1 MVCIIHRAMD
11 TARLVAE
18 YLAECNIRGLA
29 AKTKEQYAWALVR
42 LEKDCPTL
50 PCTDVEVLTI
60 VGDPALK
67 LESRRDL
74 LKSLRVFFRWAHRR
88 HQLPNPCDG
97 LQPLPRQ
104 QHLPR
109 VLTEE
114 EVTQLVAAADNA
126 RDRVLVLDSGLRLG
140 EVAGLRHADLRGQW
154 LEVSGKV
161 GMRQVPVSPEVM
173 ITLKGLGN
181 GDHVWTGLKGPL
193 TFHGVKLAY
202 RRLFDRAGI
211 RGPKKGAHTLRHTF
225 ATMWLR
231 YGGGLRQLQ
240 TIMGHKHIETTMIY
254 VHLAGHDVLVEHA
267 RYSPVRTLGLV
278 D

>member
-1 MVCIIHRAMD
+1 M
-11 TARLVAE
+11 
-18 YLAECNIRGLA
+18 
-29 AKTKEQYAWALVR
+29 
-42 LEKDCPTL
+42 
-50 PCTDVEVLTI
+50 
-60 VGDPALK
+60 
-67 LESRRDL
+67 
-74 LKSLRVFFRWAHRR
+74 
-88 HQLPNPCDG
+88 
-97 LQPLPRQ
+97 
-104 QHLPR
+104 
-109 VLTEE
+109 
-114 EVTQLVAAADNA
+114 
-126 RDRVLVLDSGLRLG
+126 
-140 EVAGLRHADLRGQW
+140 
-154 LEVSGKV
+154 
-161 GMRQVPVSPEVM
+161 
-173 ITLKGLGN
+173 
-181 GDHVWTGLKGPL
+181 WTGLKGPL